1 MRLTSQVHSCS
12 NNAATARRV
21 ARGKSNNEVKAG
33 ILNPACCTEKST
45 FPATLKTHPRSH
57 QHIYIS
63 VMISAN
69 SDLVYPS
76 IHTYSYFGGCL
87 VAEVARVNH
96 WVKLR
101 FLLRF
106 LQPRSL
112 NASCCHREKSPPWW
126 TRKTRHPSP
135 WFGMV
140 DVVGRSANIEQ
151 SRNMRNSSQRQYP
164 LVICYIAIENG
175 H

>member
-21 ARGKSNNEVKAG
+21 ATGKSNNEVKAG
-33 ILNPACCTEKST
+33 ILNPASCTGKNT

-57 QHIYIS
+57 QHIYRS
-63 VMISAN
+63 VMISAKKHQ
-69 SDLVYPS
+69 VYPYIS
-76 IHTYSYFGGCL
+76 VHTGGCL
-87 VAEVARVNH
+87 VAFIARVNH
-96 WVKLR
+96 WVKASASAALLAATFTEC
-101 FLLRF
+101 FLLS
-106 LQPRSL
+106 PREVTTL
-112 NASCCHREKSPPWW
+112 MVKKNA
-126 TRKTRHPSP
+126 PSP

-140 DVVGRSANIEQ
+140 DVVGRSANIEVPKQ
-151 SRNMRNSSQRQYP
+151 WETLQRQYP